1 MANVSLAA
9 QLAKQ
14 AAQAAM
20 AEAGGDVPQ
29 PKNEPQTGW
38 RVPVLPDRFSLDDA
52 LGRAMDMAKGYM
64 NHLMATEGL
73 VVDLQQQVGGN
84 ASDMVASVREL
95 GTDKVYRAYTGDG
108 LLRLYA
114 AQRQEKGVVVD
125 GSI

>member
-20 AEAGGDVPQ
+20 AEAAGETPQ
-29 PKNEPQTGW
+29 PKAEAPSGW
-38 RVPVLPDRFSLDDA
+38 KVPVLPEGFRLDDA
-52 LGRAMDMAKGYM
+52 VNRAMDTAKTYL
-64 NHLMATEGL
+64 NHLMETEGL
-73 VVDLQQQVGGN
+73 VVDLQQAVGGST
-84 ASDMVASVREL
+84 ADAVANVREL
-95 GTDKVYRAYTGDG
+95 GTDKVYRAYSGDG

-114 AQRQEKGVVVD
+114 VQRQEKGVVVD